1 MKRITLQ
8 IGLTM
13 AMLLIAGGMYSQ
25 TAVNNTIR
33 LTSVGTTNGPGGVS
47 GSEGPTITSDDTNVN
62 IDGSGV
68 VTVTDNAPT
77 DPIDYTPTAA
87 SGITTGTVTLTD
99 ALSKTFAIRLKGAAL
114 VDQTSGSTYGAITT
128 AGGIDR
134 DSSGSLGVRQ
144 GTVTGGIQKNEGITF
159 GLITS
164 AFPTTI
170 TFQISRIY
178 FGAFGTGTA
187 GTESAV
193 IVNRRDTS
201 KKLDVLS
208 AASGNTLI
216 VDVSSLDLNI
226 RGGSSLVEMVS
237 IFNNNAI
244 DGTTTVWTI
253 TNIEIKV
260 LNTSDLTTVWNGT
273 TWSAFNPS
281 PTMNAVIAGNYSATT
296 AGGFSAKTLTVNSGS
311 LTIGAT
317 KNLKI
322 ENGITNNA
330 GPTGIIVEDGG
341 TLQQVQTGTNSGTIT
356 VRKNSNSLKRGDYTL
371 WSSPVVG
378 SQTLADFSPLTS
390 QSPVNRFYIYD
401 NTLGTSGLYANIAPS
416 ATFATGTGY
425 LIRMPNEDPAIPG
438 TSSDYYLGTSSITF
452 NGEFVGVPNNGT
464 ITLGSTI
471 PLTSDKF
478 YAIGN
483 PYPSN
488 ISADSFI
495 NGNDTG
501 GILYFWRKTNAAAG
515 TAYAT
520 YTLLGGVG
528 TDAGNGGLG
537 VPNGIIAPCQG
548 FIVKTGTEAT
558 TITFTN
564 AMRVQNGTYGS
575 FFKTKAVTTK
585 DRVWLNL
592 SNTAG
597 AFSQTLVGYM
607 DGATLG
613 VDNGIDGK
621 YFNDSAI
628 ALTSNINDEEYTIQ
642 GRPAFDATDVVA
654 LNFKTDVAGDYSI
667 ALNHFDGVFAAG
679 QDVYLVDNKMSTET
693 NLKTGAYN
701 FTAVA
706 GVDNSRFTLKYQKT
720 LKVIDSEF
728 NDNSI
733 TVYGTNGTLF
743 VKSRLS
749 AINSIKV
756 FDIQGRL
763 IAEQKNVKSNTAAV
777 ANLKT
782 NQALIVQVSTEDNKV
797 VSKKVLN

>member
-1 MKRITLQ
+1 MALFI
-8 IGLTM
+8 LT
-13 AMLLIAGGMYSQ
+13 ATMYSQ
-25 TAVNNTIR
+25 TNTNNIIR
-33 LTSVGTTNGPGGVS
+33 LANASIGSSVSAFNSASTVTISSVGAVS
-47 GSEGPTITSDDTNVN
+47 VTSLMSVITAS
-62 IDGSGV
+62 S
-68 VTVTDNAPT
+68 
-77 DPIDYTPTAA
+77 TPTPT
-87 SGITTGTVTLTD
+87 GITTGTVTVTN
-99 ALSKTFAIRLKGAAL
+99 ARSKTIAVRYKTAL
-114 VDQTSGSTYGAITT
+114 VIDPTTGAITT
-128 AGGIDR
+128 
-134 DSSGSLGVRQ
+134 
-144 GTVTGGIQKNEGITF
+144 TGG
-159 GLITS
+159 
-164 AFPTTI
+164 
-170 TFQISRIY
+170 
-178 FGAFGTGTA
+178 
-187 GTESAV
+187 
-193 IVNRRDTS
+193 VNRATGAIGVYTTAAPSVETDQGEGMVFDFDMGTIPATVSLQVTRIFLNSFSANETAKVINLLDTS
-201 KKLDVLS
+201 KNQTYTGTGDGTALS
-208 AASGNTLI
+208 TAI
-216 VDVSSLDLNI
+216 DVSSLGLILPGNGTAGYRDVL
-226 RGGSSLVEMVS
+226 S
-237 IFNNNAI
+237 IFNNSSTVQGWRVKEIEFKLVAI
-244 DGTTTVWTI
+244 SST
-253 TNIEIKV
+253 
-260 LNTSDLTTVWNGT
+260 WNGT
-273 TWSAFNPS
+273 GWSNTTPG
-281 PTMNAVIAGNYSATT
+281 PAVDAIIEGNYSAL
-296 AGGFSAKTLTVNSGS
+296 ARGGFSAKTLTVNSGS
-311 LTIGAT
+311 LTIEAT

-330 GPTGIIVEDGG
+330 GVLGIVVEDGG
-341 TLQQVQTGTNSGTIT
+341 TLQQVQTGTNSGAIT

-371 WSSPVVG
+371 WSSPVATSV
-378 SQTLADFSPLTS
+378 SLTLAGFSPLTS
-390 QSPVNRFYIYD
+390 QSPTNRFYVYD
-401 NTLGTSGLYANIAPS
+401 HTLGTNGLFANIAPS
-416 ATFATGTGY
+416 STFETGKGY
-425 LIRMPNEDPAIPG
+425 LIRMPNENP
-438 TSSDYYLGTSSITF
+438 TELGTSSAYYTAGAAITF

-464 ITLGSTI
+464 
-471 PLTSDKF
+471 LTTTDLATDKF
-478 YAIGN
+478 YSIGN

-495 NGNDTG
+495 NGNTTG
-501 GILYFWRKTNAAAG
+501 GTLYFWRKTNGIAG

-528 TDAGNGGLG
+528 TEAGDILLG

-548 FIVKTGTEAT
+548 FIVKTAGAEPA

-564 AMRVQNGTYGS
+564 AMRLGNTTYGK

-592 SNTAG
+592 TNAAG
-597 AFSQTLVGYM
+597 VFSQALIGYM
-607 DGATLG
+607 DGATVG
-613 VDNGIDGK
+613 VDNSIDGK
-621 YFNDSAI
+621 YFNDSPI
-628 ALTSNINDEEYTIQ
+628 ALTSSINNEEYTIQ